1 MNTRFSDALIARKK
15 AGFIPVIPDI
25 KCISPRD
32 GDLLFGRDPVIIAKQ
47 LVEAGAPALSV
58 VTEQKNFGGSIVLL
72 KSIAEET
79 SVPILRKDFIKSIDD
94 LKITRD
100 SGAHAILLIC
110 SMLPFYL
117 LTKLYEEASKLGLE
131 PLVETRTREEL
142 AFASKLGAK
151 LVGINNRNILELE
164 KDDGT
169 VSATELLA
177 AYVPEGALLISESSL
192 KTQSE
197 VRAAINAGADAV
209 LIGTAIL
216 QAENLYSFYKTVSKG
231 TGDCF

>member
-1 MNTRFSDALIARKK
+1 MNTRFSDSLIARKK
-15 AGFIPVIPDI
+15 AGFVPIIPDI

-32 GDLLFGRDPVIIAKQ
+32 GDLLFGRDPLIIAKQ

-58 VTEQKNFGGSIVLL
+58 VTEQKNFGGSIMLL

-79 SVPILRKDFIKSIDD
+79 SVPILRKDFIKNIDD

-110 SMLPFYL
+110 SILPFYL
-117 LTKLYEEASKLGLE
+117 LTKLYEEALKLGLE
-131 PLVETRTREEL
+131 PLIETRTREEL

-177 AYVPEGALLISESSL
+177 AHAPKGALLISESSF

-197 VRAAINAGADAV
+197 VGVAINAGADAV

-216 QAENLYSFYKTVSKG
+216 QAENLYSFYNTISKR

>member
-100 SGAHAILLIC
+100 SAHMQFFL
-110 SMLPFYL
+110 
-117 LTKLYEEASKLGLE
+117 
-131 PLVETRTREEL
+131 
-142 AFASKLGAK
+142 
-151 LVGINNRNILELE
+151 
-164 KDDGT
+164 
-169 VSATELLA
+169 
-177 AYVPEGALLISESSL
+177 YVPCSHFI
-192 KTQSE
+192 
-197 VRAAINAGADAV
+197 
-209 LIGTAIL
+209 
-216 QAENLYSFYKTVSKG
+216 
-231 TGDCF
+231 C